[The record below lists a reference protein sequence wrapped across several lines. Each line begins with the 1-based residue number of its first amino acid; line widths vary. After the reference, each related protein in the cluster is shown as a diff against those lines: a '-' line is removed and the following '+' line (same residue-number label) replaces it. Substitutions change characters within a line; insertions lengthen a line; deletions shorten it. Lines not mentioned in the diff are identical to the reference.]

1 MVHRILWNFGK
12 AKLIRKHN
20 FTLVNTQA
28 RMLVQNGMCAKK
40 INKNVTPTS
49 HPCQKIERLNPKK
62 NHFQGTPTPT
72 VLIRAYFESKSHDL
86 PYMISTTYQKHPANN

>member
-40 INKNVTPTS
+40 TNKNVTPTS
-49 HPCQKIERLNPKK
+49 HPCQKIERLNTKK
-62 NHFQGTPTPT
+62 IIFKVHQ
-72 VLIRAYFESKSHDL
+72 LQL
-86 PYMISTTYQKHPANN
+86 C